1 MTWRA
6 LSGRYFGCP
15 KGVYFAGQRLGCGV
29 YFPRVVVTS
38 HLPPRQK
45 SMESGTANLLNMLQ
59 ARVRKLCE
67 EGNWNEAMHSA
78 TAGVDKAR
86 AALGSDLES
95 REALAISL
103 EVQADFLRQYGKL
116 EESRQAYLE
125 ALELLGETDGDH
137 TEQKARI
144 SASVAVVYD
153 SDGNEEEAI
162 RFYERGVD
170 LFERMTPPAL
180 LDVADLCNNLAYIY
194 KTRGDFDEAE
204 SLYLKALQICHE
216 HLGPNDE
223 ETAAICNNV
232 GALYLAA
239 GYYEQAR
246 EMQMMALEAR
256 RVTFGEDHV
265 ETAQSHANLA
275 LSLCETDELEEAKEH
290 FVTAL
295 SIYEKQLSEAPM
307 DYATVSSN
315 YAEFLRANDDE
326 KGAANIEKRAGK
338 KLKKVS

>member
-1 MTWRA
+1 
-6 LSGRYFGCP
+6 
-15 KGVYFAGQRLGCGV
+15 
-29 YFPRVVVTS
+29 
-38 HLPPRQK
+38 
-45 SMESGTANLLNMLQ
+45 MESGTANLLNMLQ
-59 ARVRKLCE
+59 ARVKKLCE
-67 EGNWNEAMHSA
+67 DGNWNEAMHA
-78 TAGVDKAR
+78 AKAGVDKAR
-86 AALGSDLES
+86 AALGDDRES
-95 REALAISL
+95 QEALAVSL
-103 EVQADFLRQYGKL
+103 EVNGDFLRQYGNL
-116 EESRQAYLE
+116 EDARVSYLE
-125 ALELLGETDGDH
+125 SLELLATIDGDY

-153 SDGNEEEAI
+153 SDGNEDEAI

-170 LFERMTPPAL
+170 LFERMNPPAL

-194 KTRGDFDEAE
+194 KSRGDFDSAE
-204 SLYLKALQICHE
+204 NLYLKALQICHE

-223 ETAAICNNV
+223 ETAAVCNNV

-256 RVTFGEDHV
+256 STTFGENDL

-275 LSLCETDELEEAKEH
+275 LALCETDELDLAKDH
-290 FVTAL
+290 FQKAL
-295 SIYEKQLSEAPM
+295 NIYEDQLKDAPM

-315 YAEFLRANDDE
+315 YAEFLRATGDE
-326 KGAANIEKRAGK
+326 KGAINIEKRAGR

>member
-1 MTWRA
+1 
-6 LSGRYFGCP
+6 
-15 KGVYFAGQRLGCGV
+15 
-29 YFPRVVVTS
+29 
-38 HLPPRQK
+38 
-45 SMESGTANLLNMLQ
+45 MESGTANLLNMLQ
-59 ARVRKLCE
+59 VRVKKLCE
-67 EGNWNEAMHSA
+67 EGNWNEAMHAA

-86 AALGSDLES
+86 AALAEDEES
-95 REALAISL
+95 IEALAVSL
-103 EVQADFLRQYGKL
+103 EVKGDFLRQYGNL
-116 EESRQAYLE
+116 EDARLSYLE
-125 ALELLGETDGDH
+125 SLELLAGVEGRH
-137 TEQKARI
+137 TEQQARI

-153 SDGNEEEAI
+153 SDGNEDEAI
-162 RFYERGVD
+162 RFYERGIE
-170 LFERMTPPAL
+170 LFERMEPPAL

-194 KTRGDFDEAE
+194 KSRGDFDSAE
-204 SLYLKALQICHE
+204 NLYLKALQICHE

-256 RVTFGEDHV
+256 RVTFGEKHL

-275 LSLCETDELEEAKEH
+275 LALCETEELDWAKKH
-290 FVTAL
+290 FDQAL
-295 SIYEKQLSEAPM
+295 TIYEDQLKEAPM

-315 YAEFLRANDDE
+315 YAEFLRTTGDE
-326 KGAANIEKRAGK
+326 KGAVNVEKRAGK

>member
-1 MTWRA
+1 
-6 LSGRYFGCP
+6 
-15 KGVYFAGQRLGCGV
+15 
-29 YFPRVVVTS
+29 
-38 HLPPRQK
+38 
-45 SMESGTANLLNMLQ
+45 MESGTANLLNMLQ

-86 AALGSDLES
+86 AALGSDRES
-95 REALAISL
+95 KEALAVSL
-103 EVQADFLRQYGKL
+103 EVNGDFLRQYGNL
-116 EESRQAYLE
+116 EDARLAYLE
-125 ALELLGETDGDH
+125 ALELLGDIEGNH

-153 SDGNEEEAI
+153 SDGNEDEAI
-162 RFYERGVD
+162 RFYERGIE
-170 LFERMTPPAL
+170 LFERMQPPSL
-180 LDVADLCNNLAYIY
+180 LDVADLCNNLAYIN
-194 KTRGDFDEAE
+194 KSKGDFDEAE
-204 SLYLKALQICHE
+204 GLYLKALQICHE

-256 RVTFGEDHV
+256 RVTFGDDHL

-275 LSLCETDELEEAKEH
+275 LALCETEELEIARKH
-290 FVTAL
+290 FIEAL
-295 SIYEKQLSEAPM
+295 SIYEKQVAEAPM

-315 YAEFLRANDDE
+315 YAEFLRSTGDE
-326 KGAANIEKRAGK
+326 KAALNVEKRAGK